1 MKDIMKFS
9 AIYAVTATVVMAAGV
24 VLNEVLKGDDDDI
37 VEQETDLEEDQ

>member
-24 VLNEVLKGDDDDI
+24 VLNEVLKGDGDDVI
-37 VEQETDLEEDQ
+37 EEVTDSEEE